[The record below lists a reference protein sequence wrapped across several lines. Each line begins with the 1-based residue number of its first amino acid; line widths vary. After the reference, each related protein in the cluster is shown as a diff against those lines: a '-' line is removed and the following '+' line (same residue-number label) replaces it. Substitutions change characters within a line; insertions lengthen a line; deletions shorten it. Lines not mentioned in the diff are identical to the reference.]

1 MSTTASLA
9 RATHLRWLVD
19 DLEPMRVFY
28 RDVLGFR
35 EVVAAP
41 VYIEFDTGGMR
52 LGLYK
57 RDLMEAVVGRD
68 LATTNRDCVL
78 GLAVGDVDT
87 LYRELVA
94 HGVPSIKA
102 PHDQPAWFLRVA
114 HVADPQGHILE
125 LHAPLKTV
133 LKAEAAHA

>member
-1 MSTTASLA
+1 
-9 RATHLRWLVD
+9 
-19 DLEPMRVFY
+19 
-28 RDVLGFR
+28 
-35 EVVAAP
+35 
-41 VYIEFDTGGMR
+41 MR

-57 RDLMEAVVGRD
+57 RDLMEAVVGRE

-94 HGVPSIKA
+94 HGVQSIKA
-102 PHDQPAWFLRVA
+102 PHDQPAWLLRVA

-125 LHAPLKTV
+125 LHAPLQVTAKED
-133 LKAEAAHA
+133 APHA

>member
-1 MSTTASLA
+1 MSTPVALA

-19 DLEPMRVFY
+19 DMEPMRVFY
-28 RDVLGFR
+28 RDVLGFK
-35 EVVAAP
+35 EVVSAP

-57 RDLMEAVVGRD
+57 RDLMEAVLGRD
-68 LATTNRDCVL
+68 LATSNRDCVL

-114 HVADPQGHILE
+114 HVADPQGHIIE
-125 LHAPLKTV
+125 LHAPLH
-133 LKAEAAHA
+133 ASFHAGQAHG